1 MNALGGTTVSAT
13 ALRGAALLTQQ
24 RGSRRMRTDRLV
36 RGVAA
41 VAALVCVVP
50 LAAIL
55 LFVAVNG
62 VGALN
67 LDLLTKAPRALG
79 QGGGAASAI
88 LGTLQMVPLAT
99 LMAVPFGVLAGV
111 YVSEFSSQR
120 SARIVRFAADVMVG
134 IPSILIGIFV
144 FTFLVLPFKQFNAFA
159 GSVALAVL
167 MIPVIMRTT
176 EEMLRLVPGSLR
188 EASLALGVP
197 AWRTV
202 LSVVLRTGMTGILT
216 GVMLAVARATG
227 ETAPLLFTA
236 LGSRLVNVGD
246 LASPMDALP
255 LFIFVNARQP
265 YPRSTSRPGA
275 PRSCCWPSC
284 SRSMSWSGRRP
295 GGSPVAEETSC
306 RLTLP
311 NMPPRRPHR

>member
-1 MNALGGTTVSAT
+1 VSALGGSTVAPT
-13 ALRGAALLTQQ
+13 GIRGAALLTQQ
-24 RGSRRMRTDRLV
+24 RGSGRMRMDRFV

-41 VAALVCVVP
+41 VAALACVVP
-50 LAAIL
+50 LAAIV
-55 LFVAVNG
+55 LFVAING
-62 VGALN
+62 VSALN
-67 LDLLTKAPRALG
+67 IDLLTKAPRALG

-120 SARIVRFAADVMVG
+120 TARVIRFAADVLVG
-134 IPSILIGIFV
+134 IPSILVGVFV
-144 FTFLVLPFKQFNAFA
+144 FTFLVLPFRQFNAFA

-167 MIPVIMRTT
+167 MVPVIVRTT
-176 EEMLRLVPGSLR
+176 EEILRLVPATLR

-197 AWRTV
+197 VWRTV

-216 GVMLAVARATG
+216 GVMLAVARAAG

-265 YPRSTSRPGA
+265 YPVLNEQAWGAALLLLAFVLTINVLVRAPAWRQSR
-275 PRSCCWPSC
+275 R
-284 SRSMSWSGRRP
+284 
-295 GGSPVAEETSC
+295 
-306 RLTLP
+306 
-311 NMPPRRPHR
+311 